1 MSAQP
6 LDARLAHLEGAFVQV
21 DRRLESLERSIESR
35 FNQVDARFGQVESRL
50 TQMESKF
57 EARFTI
63 IDQRFNW
70 LTGILVA
77 TWISTI
83 VTVLFHH

>member
-6 LDARLAHLEGAFVQV
+6 FEARLAHLEGAFLQV
-21 DRRLESLERSIESR
+21 DRRLESFERSVDVRFSQLDSRLGQMESR
-35 FNQVDARFGQVESRL
+35 FG
-50 TQMESKF
+50 
-57 EARFTI
+57 I

-70 LTGILVA
+70 LIGIVVA
-77 TWISTI
+77 SWISTI